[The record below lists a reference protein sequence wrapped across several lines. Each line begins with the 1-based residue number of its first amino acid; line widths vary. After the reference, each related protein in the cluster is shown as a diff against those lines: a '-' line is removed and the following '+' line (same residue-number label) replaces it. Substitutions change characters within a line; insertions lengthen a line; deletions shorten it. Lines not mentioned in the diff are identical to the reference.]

1 MADRKRVHTDGA
13 PAAIGPYSQAIV
25 TGGFVYT
32 AGQIGLDPETMEV
45 VEGGVEAQA
54 RRVLQNLTAVLEA
67 AGSSMNDV
75 VKTTMYLADMA
86 DFVAVNEIYA
96 GYFGEPFPARS
107 AVQAAA
113 LPKGV
118 LVEIDAIALVK

>member
-1 MADRKRVHTDGA
+1 MADRKRVHTDRA

-25 TGGFVYT
+25 TGGFVFT
-32 AGQIGLDPETMEV
+32 AGQIALVPETMEM

-54 RRVLQNLTAVLEA
+54 HKVLQNLTAVLEA

-96 GYFGEPFPARS
+96 DYFSEPFPARA

-113 LPKGV
+113 LPKGG
-118 LVEIDAIALVK
+118 LVEIDAVAVLK